1 MERNSQTKLLLA
13 NSLKDLMR
21 KTAFHKITIQMVTD
35 HCGLNRQTFYYH
47 FKDMFDLLNW
57 IYQNEIF
64 QEINNNQDWKS
75 ILLIT
80 VKYAKKN
87 KAFLRNTNRSLRKEI
102 IEKFMY
108 PFVSKWVSLIFDDA
122 CGSSYIRQDDREFLI
137 SFFTSAFISTIIQWI
152 GNGMPYDEAYL
163 LDRVQLIR
171 DMVELYKER
180 EGVLQSGQ
188 TADPNL
194 FQILNTLRAE
204 QTFL

>member
-21 KTAFHKITIQMVTD
+21 KTAFRKITIQMVTD

-108 PFVSKWVSLIFDDA
+108 PSVSKWVSLIFDDA
-122 CGSSYIRQDDREFLI
+122 CGGSYIKQDDRAFLI

-152 GNGMPYDEAYL
+152 GNGLPYDETYL

-188 TADPNL
+188 TADPSL